1 MVSILKSGSKSD
13 KIRTLL
19 EGLNKSK
26 SKGIDSSRFS
36 GTIQLKEDIF
46 SMEVINYPLK
56 KWECKEDAVIR

>member
-36 GTIQLKEDIF
+36 GTIQLKED
-46 SMEVINYPLK
+46 PLQIQK
-56 KWECKEDAVIR
+56 KYRDEWK